1 VSLGQLSLGLIL
13 GSVIGGLAYV
23 FGSLTLKGASAATLV
38 GAVTF
43 GFGGLLP
50 AVLLVLFFLSSS
62 ALSHVGVRH
71 KRALLDMF
79 AKGGR
84 RDHGQVLAN
93 GSLAAI
99 SAMMYALRGEM
110 LWLVSLIGAL
120 AAVTADTWATE
131 LGVLAH
137 RRPRLITTGRVV
149 DAGTSGGVTLEGTLA
164 TAGGAGLI
172 GLAAALLL
180 NRWMIVLIALTGGM
194 VGAFFDSLL
203 GATVQAIYRC
213 PSCSRETERHP
224 LHTCGHGTQLLR
236 GWSWLS
242 NDMVNFI
249 ASLVGAVTALICWNL
264 L

>member
-1 VSLGQLSLGLIL
+1 M
-13 GSVIGGLAYV
+13 
-23 FGSLTLKGASAATLV
+23 
-38 GAVTF
+38 
-43 GFGGLLP
+43 
-50 AVLLVLFFLSSS
+50 
-62 ALSHVGVRH
+62 
-71 KRALLDMF
+71 DMF

-93 GSLAAI
+93 GGLAAI

-131 LGVLAH
+131 LGVLAR
-137 RRPRLITTGRVV
+137 RRPRLITTGRAV

-172 GLAAALLL
+172 GLAAAFLL
-180 NRWMIVLIALTGGM
+180 NRWMIILIALAGGM

-242 NDMVNFI
+242 NDVVNFI
-249 ASLVGAVTALICWNL
+249 ASLVGAVTALIFWNL